1 MDLFF
6 LQKKIFWRKYVTRL
20 FWGTIDFHRKKILWK
35 SMVPQNGSVS
45 HILQISSF
53 VFSRT
58 KTFIQ
63 VWNYLRVSKWW
74 IIMVNYPFKLR
85 LWWFCNFHLSLLLY
99 VKEKHEHSAKHLL
112 LCSTEERMSY
122 RFGMTWANEHIFGWT
137 IPFMDVKEFLLFVRE
152 DRSGEIC
159 FQCFHVKHGLDGWYR
174 SPLCVNKRNNGVCV
188 CVSTYSY
195 VQWKHIYTNHVK
207 SSLTFTFLTL
217 INLAGWQHLAL
228 SSGPQLSFLF
238 QQAFLRALRSI
249 DRRASSFV
257 RFFSH
262 MTHPPPLSPIPRPST
277 AQCTWD
283 YFGWSRPS
291 PRQTQTGC
299 CWCQWRK
306 WSASRFPWSP
316 CCGWGPQTAFV
327 RTRPPPRRC
336 FAPCSRR
343 NRPSAEYAW
352 SSRPAGPSC
361 WGRGWARYW
370 WTSCCCRWNR
380 TNAGSPPYGS
390 VRKPKKWNS

>member
-1 MDLFF
+1 MFPTFF
-6 LQKKIFWRKYVTRL
+6 K
-20 FWGTIDFHRKKILWK
+20 
-35 SMVPQNGSVS
+35 
-45 HILQISSF
+45 ISSF

-122 RFGMTWANEHIFGWT
+122 RFGMTWENEHIFGWT

-257 RFFSH
+257 RVFF
-262 MTHPPPLSPIPRPST
+262 PIWLTRL
-277 AQCTWD
+277 
-283 YFGWSRPS
+283 PS
-291 PRQTQTGC
+291 P
-299 CWCQWRK
+299 
-306 WSASRFPWSP
+306 
-316 CCGWGPQTAFV
+316 
-327 RTRPPPRRC
+327 
-336 FAPCSRR
+336 
-343 NRPSAEYAW
+343 
-352 SSRPAGPSC
+352 
-361 WGRGWARYW
+361 
-370 WTSCCCRWNR
+370 
-380 TNAGSPPYGS
+380 
-390 VRKPKKWNS
+390 